1 LTEDRLAPIRAV
13 AAAEGLDAIALVPGA
28 NFRRV
33 FGQDFHQSER
43 PLVVVVPIEGP
54 PAAVVPHLELSSFAR
69 IGLEGEV
76 IPWRD
81 QDGYDAAFATLGRT
95 LSGLGTGGRIGVEGQ
110 QMRVFVHMALMR
122 AFPGAAIV
130 DTHIPISALRLHKTA
145 AEIASMRQAIGVTE
159 RAFATAHAETRIGMT
174 ESRIESILMRAL
186 FEEGAEDVAFHAIVA
201 AGTNSAMPHAS
212 ARADYEIQPG
222 DALLFDFGARIGGV
236 CADLTRTVFV
246 GHATDEDAAFY
257 AAVLGANEAGLRAT
271 RPGATAH
278 DVDDA
283 ATSALEASRF
293 SQFIRHKTGHGL
305 GLDVHEAPYIMR
317 GNHQRLE
324 PGMVFTIE
332 PGLYDLSR
340 LGVRIEDDI
349 LVTDAGAESLTSFP
363 RELTVIGAR

>member
-33 FGQDFHQSER
+33 FGRDFHQNER
-43 PLVVVVPIEGP
+43 PLVVVVPVEGP
-54 PAAVVPHLELSSFAR
+54 PAAVVPHLELSSFAK
-69 IGLEGEV
+69 IGLDGEV
-76 IPWRD
+76 IGWRD
-81 QDGYDAAFATLGRT
+81 EAGYGAAFDTLGRAFPA
-95 LSGLGTGGRIGVEGQ
+95 GRIGVEGQ
-110 QMRVFVHMALMR
+110 QMRVFVQLALTR
-122 AFPGAAIV
+122 AFPGAEIV
-130 DTHIPISALRLHKTA
+130 DAHIPISALRLKKTA
-145 AEIASMRQAIGVTE
+145 GELAAMRQAIAVTE
-159 RAFATAHAETRIGMT
+159 RAFAAAHAETRIGMT
-174 ESRIESILMRAL
+174 EMRVESILMRAL

-212 ARADYEIQPG
+212 ARPDYEIRAG
-222 DALLFDFGARIGGV
+222 DALLFDFGARIVGV

-257 AAVLGANEAGLRAT
+257 AAVLGANEAGRRAA

-293 SQFIRHKTGHGL
+293 SRFIRHKTGHGL

-317 GNHQRLE
+317 GNPQRLE
-324 PGMVFTIE
+324 PGMVFTVE

-340 LGVRIEDDI
+340 LGVRIEDDV
-349 LVTDAGAESLTSFP
+349 LVTETGAESLTSFP
-363 RELTVIGAR
+363 RGLTVIAAG